1 VTQAADPSHTAALR
15 ATYGITTT
23 YVRRQAHWLASKG
36 HQHAT
41 GPTEHAAVLGL
52 LPRVRRE
59 G

>member
-1 VTQAADPSHTAALR
+1 VTHSANPSHTAALCD
-15 ATYGITTT
+15 TYGITTT

-52 LPRVRRE
+52 LPMVRKA
-59 G
+59 